1 MMRGREGG
9 IRSKGFVVMSRWI
22 DDSVKSV
29 RKGGSEGIWV
39 GDSEVELTFNS
50 F

>member
-29 RKGGSEGIWV
+29 RKGGSEGIGLETVRW
-39 GDSEVELTFNS
+39 S
-50 F
+50 